1 MSTKMMRPL
10 SLLLFLGMVPA
21 FSQPFGLFGFGIKGG
36 VPATD
41 LTNATSGLGGVGNY
55 VETTN
60 RYIIG
65 PTAELRLPFG
75 LSVEFDVLYRHLN
88 YEYGNSAC
96 LQVPVFSACTL
107 SSSTTGSAWE
117 FPLLAKYRFPG
128 KVKRPYVDAG
138 VAWNTMS
145 GFHQTITEVPIS
157 GQPSVPQTTTML
169 SPPAELLNETVAG
182 FATGAGVDIH
192 VLQLHLSPEIRY
204 TRWGAKNFSS
214 IDRGLSSN
222 QNQVEFLLGI
232 TL

>member
-1 MSTKMMRPL
+1 MTMKSL
-10 SLLLFLGMVPA
+10 GLLLLLGAGPA

-36 VPATD
+36 VPLTD
-41 LTNATSGLGGVGNY
+41 FVNATSGLGGFGNY

-88 YEYGNSAC
+88 YEFGNPAC
-96 LQVPVFSACTL
+96 LQAPVLNTCAL

-117 FPLLAKYRFPG
+117 FPLLGKYRFHG
-128 KVKRPYVDAG
+128 KFLRPYVDAG
-138 VAWNTMS
+138 VAWNTIS
-145 GFHQTITEVPIS
+145 GLKQTIEEVPKS
-157 GQPSVPQTTTML
+157 GQTISQTTTT
-169 SPPAELLNETVAG
+169 STSTPTELLNTTVAG

-192 VLQLHLSPEIRY
+192 VLLLHLSPEIRY
-204 TRWGAKNFSS
+204 TRWGAKNFLSP
-214 IDRGLSSN
+214 DGGLPSN

-232 TL
+232 TF